1 MNHQVRK
8 ITEGA
13 MMCDLFGMVLLINL
27 QFAEVLEIFFVFVLP
42 LPLIVYTVKYGF
54 KSGLVCA
61 VSISFLSLMISSFT
75 SMIYSIMSIL
85 IGLVYGSLARR
96 KASSGILISVT
107 MILAMLLEVACMI
120 VFASLFGYDLIAD
133 AAMIEEMFLQTL
145 EGFGIPVSS
154 IPMLSSNFFI
164 MIAIVSILLTGIME
178 GFLVH
183 LFAGL
188 ILKRLKIEVHSFS
201 PLSMWR
207 VPKWVGFVCAGLY
220 IASQLIQYAN
230 VSETVQLCVM
240 AVGIMG
246 TLVLVLFG
254 YVACLLFAM
263 VKYKKNITL
272 LLILLFVFIWPFLVV
287 MGFFYI
293 TSDEIRQ
300 ELVRRRD

>member
-13 MMCDLFGMVLLINL
+13 MMCALFGMVLLINR

-42 LPLIVYTVKYGF
+42 LPLIVYTVKYGV

-85 IGLVYGSLARR
+85 IGLVYGALVRK
-96 KASSGILISVT
+96 KASSSILISVT
-107 MILAMLLEVACMI
+107 MILTMILEVLCMI

-133 AAMIEEMFLQTL
+133 AAMIEEMFLQAMQS
-145 EGFGIPVSS
+145 FGIPESS
-154 IPMLSSNFFI
+154 IPMLSANFFV

-188 ILKRLKIEVHSFS
+188 ILKRLKIEAKAFT
-201 PLSMWR
+201 PLSMWY
-207 VPKWVGFVCAGLY
+207 VPKWVGFVCAMLY
-220 IASQLIQYAN
+220 IASQMIQYAD
-230 VSETVQLCVM
+230 VSETVQLIVM
-240 AVGIMG
+240 AAGIMG
-246 TLVLVLFG
+246 ALVLVLFG

-272 LLILLFVFIWPFLVV
+272 ILILLFVLIWPLLAV

-293 TSDEIRQ
+293 TSDEFRQ